1 MHNSKTQ
8 AHDEYASTHKQTQ
21 MQKDRNRNSSDRH
34 ADTLTYQKTPTDM
47 QTHAGM
53 QTHRQTLR
61 QTGTQACKFA
71 DTQACRQRID
81 RHIDKQT
88 D

>member
-1 MHNSKTQ
+1 
-8 AHDEYASTHKQTQ
+8 
-21 MQKDRNRNSSDRH
+21 MQKDKNRNSDRH

-53 QTHRQTLR
+53 QTHAEMQTHRQKLR
-61 QTGTQACKFA
+61 QTSTQACNFA
-71 DTQACRQRID
+71 DTHACRQRID
-81 RHIDKQT
+81 RHIDKRT